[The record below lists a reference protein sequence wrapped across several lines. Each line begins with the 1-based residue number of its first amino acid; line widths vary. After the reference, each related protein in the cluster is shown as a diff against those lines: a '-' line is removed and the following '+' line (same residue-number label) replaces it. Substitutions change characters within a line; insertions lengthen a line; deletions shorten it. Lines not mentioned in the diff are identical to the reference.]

1 MKKLICIYTCIKD
14 QPRLKKLKET
24 DWYRQV
30 TTDDECTV
38 IEVYADPSIS
48 EEYIYTEGE
57 NVLIVRAEE
66 VYNKLSIKTYSMIKA
81 CVSLMEFDYLVKVDA
96 TLIDYIH
103 PHPDMNFNYF
113 KEMYNKPEF
122 CQEYNGIVL
131 WEGVSA
137 ASHYAWTQRKRIPN
151 INLNTLYE
159 LMGKE
164 YISFYSGKCYVID
177 NNVCKYI
184 AKHGETTAYVFAQH
198 IGGNE
203 DLMVNK
209 LYKSYKASKD

>member
-81 CVSLMEFDYLVKVDA
+81 CVNLMEFDYLVKVDA
-96 TLIDYIH
+96 TVIDYKY
-103 PHPDMNFNYF
+103 PHLWHTAFLP
-113 KEMYNKPEF
+113 
-122 CQEYNGIVL
+122 QWQSLIIVRRA
-131 WEGVSA
+131 G
-137 ASHYAWTQRKRIPN
+137 Q
-151 INLNTLYE
+151 
-159 LMGKE
+159 
-164 YISFYSGKCYVID
+164 
-177 NNVCKYI
+177 
-184 AKHGETTAYVFAQH
+184 
-198 IGGNE
+198 
-203 DLMVNK
+203 
-209 LYKSYKASKD
+209 

>member
-81 CVSLMEFDYLVKVDA
+81 CVNLMEFDYLVKVDA
-96 TLIDYIH
+96 TVIDYKY
-103 PHPDMNFNYF
+103 PHPSLNYNHFLKMFNQPEFF
-113 KEMYNKPEF
+113 KEYGGMHCWENIASDIGRFPTAARGMSLGLLPENF
-122 CQEYNGIVL
+122 
-131 WEGVSA
+131 
-137 ASHYAWTQRKRIPN
+137 
-151 INLNTLYE
+151 
-159 LMGKE
+159 
-164 YISFYSGKCYVID
+164 SFYSGKCYVID

-184 AKHGETTAYVFAQH
+184 AKHGETTAYSFAKH
-198 IGGNE
+198 INGAE
-203 DLMVNK
+203 DLMVYK
-209 LYKSYKASKD
+209 LYKSYKASKG